1 MEWWLAA
8 LGILLRVLNFVIRPL
23 LKFVGGSRR
32 KTPFP
37 EILNE
42 MLEIPAVDLA
52 ERIRNKELRS
62 EDIVRAYIDR
72 IREVNPLI
80 NAVVEERFSAAIDEA
95 RKADE
100 MIANMQTI
108 WLIKT
113 YPLLGVP
120 FTVKESCGLKG
131 ALFTG
136 GSLPRAG
143 IKASCDGEAVALLR
157 AAGCIPLLVSN
168 TPEYCLSWESY
179 NHITGRTLNPYDNRR
194 TAGGSSGGEGALIGS
209 GASLFGVGSDV
220 AGSIRMPAL
229 FNGIFGHKPTA
240 DVISIKGHFP
250 MASDPKFSQLLTVG
264 PMCRYAKD
272 LPALVHIMAGSRAY
286 KLRLD
291 ETVYT
296 KDIKIFYMEDFGF
309 DLRMIPVDEEIK
321 IALFRA
327 VQYFKDHGLQTE
339 RAEFDN
345 INNSLQM
352 SVCTLQSLE
361 DIPDLFENREN
372 PKEKVNLI
380 MELGRTMIGRSQFTL
395 AGVVFNI
402 LNATKYM
409 FTPEQQEQYLQMAE
423 NLKKQITETLGTDG
437 VLFLPTFPTAAPRH
451 YESFGLITG
460 VTYSMLFNAL
470 GLPGTHVPLGF
481 NRAGLPIGIQVVTA
495 PYQDR
500 LGLCIAR
507 ELEAAF
513 GGWKAPK

>member
-1 MEWWLAA
+1 MQIWLRV
-8 LGILLRVLNFVIRPL
+8 LGVVLRVLNVVLLPL
-23 LKFVGGSRR
+23 IKFVGGPRR

-37 EILNE
+37 EIRNE
-42 MLEIPAVDLA
+42 MLEISAVDLA

-62 EDIVRAYIDR
+62 EDVVRAYIER

-80 NAVVEERFSAAIDEA
+80 NAVVEERFTAALEEA
-95 RKADE
+95 RKVDE

-120 FTVKESCGLKG
+120 FTVKESCSLKG
-131 ALFTG
+131 AVLTG
-136 GSLPRAG
+136 GSLPRQG
-143 IKASCDGEAVALLR
+143 IKASSDGEAVAHLR

-194 TAGGSSGGEGALIGS
+194 TAGGSSGGEGALIAA

-220 AGSIRMPAL
+220 AGSIRVPAL

-240 DVISIKGHFP
+240 GVISIDGHFP
-250 MASDPKFSQLLTVG
+250 TSSDEKFTNFLTVG

-272 LPALVHIMAGSRAY
+272 LPTLVHIMAGPRAY

-296 KDIKIFYMEDFGF
+296 KDIRIHYMEDIGF
-309 DLRMIPVDEEIK
+309 NVGFVPVEEEIK
-321 IALFRA
+321 IAMYRA
-327 VQYFKDHGLQTE
+327 VQYFKDHGLHTE
-339 RAEFDN
+339 RAEFDH
-345 INNSLQM
+345 M
-352 SVCTLQSLE
+352 SECLEMAMCTLQALE
-361 DIPDLFENREN
+361 DVPNMFDNREN
-372 PKEKVNLI
+372 PKEKHSLVI
-380 MELGRTMIGRSQFTL
+380 ELGKSIIGKSRFTL
-395 AGVVFNI
+395 AAIVFYI
-402 LNATKYM
+402 LFNTKHL
-409 FTPEQQEQYLQMAE
+409 FSPKEQQLYLQKLQE
-423 NLKKQITETLGTDG
+423 LKKQMIDTLGTDG
-437 VLFLPTFPTAAPRH
+437 VLFLPTYPKPALRH
-451 YESFGLITG
+451 YESFGHITG
-460 VTYSMLFNAL
+460 VTYTMLFNAL

-481 NRAGLPIGIQVVTA
+481 NREGLPIGIQIVSA

-500 LGLCIAR
+500 LSLCIAR

-513 GGWKAPK
+513 GGWKAP